1 MADFIDKQMC
11 TKEETEQF
19 ASANIMEVTVATNGL
34 QGGDSGNGS
43 RTYFSLEDLA
53 STDMDI
59 RTSGRKL
66 EIMLGGDTE
75 LQTFI
80 EALRWAANT
89 LEEMS
94 NQD

>member
-1 MADFIDKQMC
+1 MADFIDKKMC

-19 ASANIMEVTVATNGL
+19 TSANIIEVTVASNGL
-34 QGGDSGNGS
+34 QGGDSGHGS

-59 RTSGRKL
+59 RTSGKKV

-75 LQTFI
+75 LQTFTD
-80 EALRWAANT
+80 ALRWAADT
-89 LEEMS
+89 LEKMS
-94 NQD
+94 DQD

>member
-19 ASANIMEVTVATNGL
+19 TSANIMEVTVATNGL
-34 QGGDSGNGS
+34 QGGDSGHGS

-80 EALRWAANT
+80 EALRWTANT